1 MRINRQRR
9 VFIEGTEIIS
19 VFWVQTKRLRASHG
33 GRGRF
38 CWISLGIRLPVR
50 RLPPFLTDL
59 QIRLELQIWLLSE
72 MWNHKLRVH
81 NVIFR
86 VFRSVTLNSLL
97 LSPSVS
103 SSCVLLKA
111 ERVKK
116 IWQLRGKPAS
126 RWGRNWL
133 PVARGRRLTCPGL
146 SGIGGDYSPLS
157 LSLSAARWK
166 RSAASTLRGG
176 FSLHTYIFLH
186 LYRCWNL
193 QEPEDRSLWDPWGF
207 RQEGEMLF
215 TKKEV
220 VTWREGQRDRP
231 LPLLFTT
238 ETSWGVT
245 YCTSFTSF
253 SWHRFDDL
261 KLWNLPQLSF

>member
-1 MRINRQRR
+1 
-9 VFIEGTEIIS
+9 
-19 VFWVQTKRLRASHG
+19 
-33 GRGRF
+33 
-38 CWISLGIRLPVR
+38 
-50 RLPPFLTDL
+50 
-59 QIRLELQIWLLSE
+59 
-72 MWNHKLRVH
+72 MWS
-81 NVIFR
+81 FR

-97 LSPSVS
+97 LRPSVS

-176 FSLHTYIFLH
+176 FSLRTYIFLH

-231 LPLLFTT
+231 LPLLLTT

-245 YCTSFTSF
+245 YRTSVIFHKLFLTQIWWF
-253 SWHRFDDL
+253 KAL
-261 KLWNLPQLSF
+261 KPASA